1 MQNNKKP
8 KSIDFSDNNML
19 NDNKLASDEMERLL
33 AEALSS
39 RNRELEM
46 LSMNNNENTSK
57 TAEEWISG
65 SSDNVTNTNANN
77 IKRPIQKNITSNNV
91 IQHKKNVSFNDN
103 ENEEI
108 IYEKDT
114 NHNETNN
121 NINSK
126 KIENNELSFL
136 SKLKLKL
143 KPITP
148 DSENDSISIPLD
160 EYNTEFDNED
170 NKILSNDIYISTNEK
185 TRDARDARDSRDYDK
200 LEIKITS
207 LGL

>member
-1 MQNNKKP
+1 
-8 KSIDFSDNNML
+8 ML

-77 IKRPIQKNITSNNV
+77 IKRPIQKNINTNNV
-91 IQHKKNVSFNDN
+91 IQQKKNVSFNDN

-108 IYEKDT
+108 IYDKDT
-114 NHNETNN
+114 NHIQSENSINN
-121 NINSK
+121 K
-126 KIENNELSFL
+126 KI
-136 SKLKLKL
+136 
-143 KPITP
+143 
-148 DSENDSISIPLD
+148 D
-160 EYNTEFDNED
+160 EFDSRIYPD
-170 NKILSNDIYISTNEK
+170 YAISDVSDTVVKIIQSYTHYINKK
-185 TRDARDARDSRDYDK
+185 TWFK
-200 LEIKITS
+200 L
-207 LGL
+207 